1 MRQQISPTGHPDIL
15 GVVETSNFRFAISAT
30 FTAEPV
36 ESVLSFWGRRLDL
49 SLDVRFA
56 PYNQV
61 SQALLDPDGDFAA
74 NRHGVNAI
82 FARLEDL
89 AQFDRHHPA
98 TLSRIESN
106 LRALLDLV
114 RAAAAQMSV
123 PLIFVVCPSSA
134 EFLADPARARF
145 VREMT
150 KLTETVLDD
159 SPGIQSLTCDEIER
173 LYPVLE
179 KHSPEG
185 ERLGR
190 IPYTDLYFCAMG
202 TALVRLT
209 HGLFMP
215 PFKVIALDCD
225 NTLWQGICGEDGPR
239 GIAINPPYRAL
250 QQFMLDQRESGM
262 LLTMASKN
270 NERDVLDTFE
280 QNPEMPLQLRHFV
293 TSRLSWE
300 PKAANIESMA
310 EELSLGVDSFIFVD
324 DNPKETAELSES
336 LPHVLSLTL
345 PQDAEAIPQFL
356 SHIWAF
362 DHIVV
367 TEEDRHR
374 NVYYAQAQEFGRE
387 LQKAQSAEHF
397 LDTLD
402 LRARVE
408 PLTPERL
415 PRTAQLTQRTNQFN
429 FTTIR
434 RTEQEIQSLITAGV
448 MECRTVEVSDRFG
461 DYGLTG
467 VVLFSVQNEALNIDT
482 FLLSCRVL
490 GRGVEHRVMAS
501 LAEEAANRG
510 LSFVMAK
517 LEPTGKNQPARDFL
531 QNVGAR
537 YFVDG
542 LYRFPVGELLGLKPQ
557 PASVAAPPHKP
568 PTDKATTR
576 ITKQVAHKR
585 PDYQGIALHL
595 ATPARIYEALHHAG
609 TNRHHTSDE
618 PMTELES
625 RLAVIWCDLL
635 KRPSVPLSGNFF
647 DLGGHSLLAVVLIM
661 RVKEA
666 FDVELPIDDVYSAGL
681 TLGELARK
689 IEAIQHGTPEE
700 YDAILR
706 ELESLS
712 DEEVERLLAEEES
725 GAV

>member
-1 MRQQISPTGHPDIL
+1 LRQPNLPGHPDIL
-15 GVVETSNFRFAISAT
+15 RTVETSNLRVVISAT

-36 ESVLSFWGRRLDL
+36 ESVLRFWGRRLDL
-49 SLDVRFA
+49 DVEVRFA

-61 SQALLDPDGDFAA
+61 SQVLLDPAGDFAS
-74 NRHGVNAI
+74 NHQGLNAI
-82 FARLEDL
+82 FARIEDL
-89 AQFDRHHPA
+89 AQFDFHDPA

-114 RAAAAQMSV
+114 RAAAAHMSV
-123 PLIFVVCPSSA
+123 PLIFVLCPSSA
-134 EFLADPARARF
+134 EFLADPVRARF

-150 KLTETVLDD
+150 KITETILDD
-159 SPGIQSLTCDEIER
+159 APGIQSLTCDEIER
-173 LYPVLE
+173 LYPVFE

-190 IPYTDLYFCAMG
+190 IPYTDLYFCALG

-225 NTLWQGICGEDGPR
+225 NTLWRGICGEDGPR
-239 GIAINPPYRAL
+239 GIAVDPPYRTL
-250 QQFMLDQRESGM
+250 QQFMLQQRELGL
-262 LLTMASKN
+262 LLTLASKN
-270 NERDVLDTFE
+270 NERDVIDTFE
-280 QNPEMPLQLRHFV
+280 QHPEMPLQLRHFIV
-293 TSRLSWE
+293 SRLNWE
-300 PKAANIESMA
+300 AKAPNIESMA
-310 EELSLGVDSFIFVD
+310 TELSLGVESFIFVD

-336 LPHVLSLTL
+336 LPQVLSLTL
-345 PQDAEAIPQFL
+345 PHESSAIPHFL

-362 DHIVV
+362 DHVTV

-397 LDTLD
+397 LETLE
-402 LRARVE
+402 LRVRVE
-408 PLTPERL
+408 PLTSERL
-415 PRTAQLTQRTNQFN
+415 ARTAQLTQRTNQFN

-434 RTEQEIQSLITAGV
+434 RTEQEIQGLVASGA
-448 MECRTVEVSDRFG
+448 MECLTVEVSDRFG

-467 VVLFSVQNEALNIDT
+467 VVLFSVQDDALNIDT

-490 GRGVEHRVMAS
+490 GRGVEHRVMAA
-501 LAEEAANRG
+501 LGEEASRLG
-510 LSFVMAK
+510 LSFVVAK
-517 LEPTGKNQPARDFL
+517 LESTSKNQPARDFL
-531 QNVGAR
+531 QTVGAG
-537 YFVDG
+537 FLIDG
-542 LYRFPVGELLGLKPQ
+542 VYRFPVNQLRTLKPHPTSVDVVQQASKAQ
-557 PASVAAPPHKP
+557 PPGQ
-568 PTDKATTR
+568 TRAT
-576 ITKQVAHKR
+576 HKR
-585 PDYQGIALHL
+585 PDYEAIALRL
-595 ATPARIYEALHHAG
+595 STPAQIYEALQNEGREAG
-609 TNRHHTSDE
+609 TTSHHPADE
-618 PMTELES
+618 SLTDIES
-625 RLAVIWCDLL
+625 QLAAIWCDLL

-681 TLGELARK
+681 TLGGLARK

-712 DEEVERLLAEEES
+712 DEEVERLLAEEDS
-725 GAV
+725 GVV

>member
-1 MRQQISPTGHPDIL
+1 VD
-15 GVVETSNFRFAISAT
+15 TSTFQFAVSAT

-36 ESVLSFWGRRLDL
+36 ESVLKFWGRRLEL
-49 SLDVRFA
+49 GLEVSFA

-61 SQALLDPDGDFAA
+61 SQALLDPAGNFAS

-82 FARLEDL
+82 LIRFEDL
-89 AQFDRHHPA
+89 AQFDRRDPA
-98 TLSRIESN
+98 TLRRIESN
-106 LRALLDLV
+106 LRVLLDLV
-114 RAAAAQMSV
+114 RAASGHMSV

-134 EFLADPARARF
+134 EFLADPARASF

-150 KLTETVLDD
+150 KLTEAVLDD
-159 SPGIQSLTCDEIER
+159 TTGIQSLTCDEIER
-173 LYPVLE
+173 MYPVLQ

-190 IPYTDLYFCAMG
+190 IPYTDLYFCALG
-202 TALVRLT
+202 TALVRLA
-209 HGLFMP
+209 HGLLMA

-225 NTLWQGICGEDGPR
+225 NTLWRGICGEDGPQ
-239 GIAINPPYRAL
+239 GIFIDPPYRAL
-250 QQFMLDQRESGM
+250 QKFMLDQRDSGM
-262 LLTMASKN
+262 LLSLASKN
-270 NERDVLDTFE
+270 NERDVIDTFE
-280 QNPEMPLQLRHFV
+280 QHPEMPLQLRHFV
-293 TSRLSWE
+293 TSRLNWE

-310 EELSLGVDSFIFVD
+310 EELSLGVDSFILVD

-336 LPHVLSLTL
+336 LPQVLSLTL
-345 PQDAEAIPQFL
+345 PHESSAIPHFL
-356 SHIWAF
+356 SHVWAF
-362 DHIVV
+362 DHVVV

-397 LDTLD
+397 LATLE
-402 LRARVE
+402 LRVRVD
-408 PLTPERL
+408 PLTLERL

-434 RTEQEIQSLITAGV
+434 RTEQEIQSLVATRA
-448 MECRTVEVSDRFG
+448 MECRTVEVVDRFG

-467 VVLFSVQNEALNIDT
+467 VVLFSLNEDALLIDT

-490 GRGVEHRVMAS
+490 GRGVEHRVMAT
-501 LAEEAANRG
+501 LAEEAERHG
-510 LSFVMAK
+510 LSFVVAK
-517 LEPTGKNQPARDFL
+517 LEPTSKNQPARDFL
-531 QNVGAR
+531 ENVGAR
-537 YFVDG
+537 FFVDG
-542 LYRFPVGELLGLKPQ
+542 VYRFPVGDLRDLKPR
-557 PASVAAPPHKP
+557 PALVAAVPH
-568 PTDKATTR
+568 TR
-576 ITKQVAHKR
+576 KVGPANRAAAHKR
-585 PDYQGIALHL
+585 PDYEAIALHL
-595 ATPARIYEALHHAG
+595 TTPAQIYEALRHEGHQQG
-609 TNRHHTSDE
+609 TNSHDLADE
-618 PMTELES
+618 PMTEIES
-625 RLAVIWCDLL
+625 RLAAIWRDLL
-635 KRPSVPLSGNFF
+635 KLPYVPLSGNFF

-712 DEEVERLLAEEES
+712 DEEVERLLAEEDA